1 MEWLNI
7 FNFVIGL
14 LFSICYLYQ
23 YVYMII
29 ACVRKPRRFP
39 ATGKLYR
46 YAILISA
53 RNERNVIGQLIDSI
67 RAQDYPAEL
76 LETIVIADN
85 CTDDTAE
92 VALRHGATVYERNDT
107 VKVGKGYALKF
118 VFDRLKEEKGDRYY
132 DGYFVIDADN
142 LLEENYVTEMNKA
155 FAAGHRIVTS
165 YRNSKNYGDNWISSG
180 YSLWF
185 LREARHLNSVR
196 FLLGTSCV
204 VAGTGF
210 LISGDVIREQGGW
223 KHFSMTED
231 TEFTAECML
240 KGEKIAYCHDAV
252 FYDEQP
258 VKFSQSWRQRKRWAK
273 GYLQVLA
280 RHGGKM
286 LKASLHG
293 NFSCFDLVMSLSPA
307 FFISLVSLAVNLGA
321 AAVAAIV
328 APASVLP
335 ILLGLLG
342 TALTAY
348 VLFLLVS
355 LCTVILEWKRIRAS
369 TAQKIL
375 SVFTTPLFIATYIPI
390 SASALFSKVE
400 WKPIEHKISVSVDD
414 LKNGRTAKTKR

>member
-14 LFSICYLYQ
+14 LFSLCYLYQ

-29 ACVRKPRRFP
+29 ACVRKPKRFP
-39 ATGKLYR
+39 ETDQRYR
-46 YAILISA
+46 YAVLISA
-53 RNERNVIGQLIDSI
+53 RNERAVIGQLLDSI

-76 LETIVIADN
+76 IDTFVIADN

-92 VALRHGATVYERNDT
+92 VAERHGATVYKRNDT
-107 VKVGKGYALKF
+107 ANVGKGYALKF
-118 VFDRLKEEKGDRYY
+118 VFDRLKEEKGDCYY

-142 LLEENYVTEMNKA
+142 LLEKDYVSEMNKA
-155 FAAGHRIVTS
+155 FAAGHRVVTS

-196 FLLGTSCV
+196 FLIGTSCV

-210 LISGDVIREQGGW
+210 LVSSEIIREQGGW

-231 TEFTAECML
+231 TEFTAERML
-240 KGEKIAYCHDAV
+240 MGERIAYCHDAV

-280 RHGGKM
+280 RLGGKM
-286 LKASLHG
+286 TKAILHG
-293 NFSCFDLVMSLSPA
+293 NFSCFDLIMSLSPA
-307 FFISLVSLAVNLGA
+307 FIISLVTISVNL
-321 AAVAAIV
+321 VAALVAAFV

-335 ILLGLLG
+335 ILLGLLT
-342 TALTAY
+342 TALAAY
-348 VLFLLVS
+348 ALFFLVS
-355 LCTVILEWKRIRAS
+355 LCTVILEWKRIRTS
-369 TAQKIL
+369 TAKKIL

-400 WKPIEHKISVSVDD
+400 WKPIEHKVAVSVDE
-414 LKNGRTAKTKR
+414 LKQPKNNKR

>member
-14 LFSICYLYQ
+14 LFSLCYLYQ

-29 ACVRKPRRFP
+29 ACVRKPKRFP
-39 ATGKLYR
+39 ETDQRYR

-53 RNERNVIGQLIDSI
+53 RNERAVIGQLLDSI

-76 LETIVIADN
+76 IDTFVIADN

-92 VALRHGATVYERNDT
+92 VAERHGATVYKRNDT
-107 VKVGKGYALKF
+107 ANVGKGYALKF
-118 VFDRLKEEKGDRYY
+118 VFDRLKEEKGDCYY

-142 LLEENYVTEMNKA
+142 LLEENYVSEMNKA
-155 FAAGHRIVTS
+155 FAAGHRVVTS

-210 LISGDVIREQGGW
+210 LASSEVIREQGGW

-231 TEFTAECML
+231 TEFTAERML
-240 KGEKIAYCHDAV
+240 MGERIAYCHDAV

-286 LKASLHG
+286 TKAILHG
-293 NFSCFDLVMSLSPA
+293 NFSCFDLIMSLSPA
-307 FFISLVSLAVNLGA
+307 FIISLVTIAVNLVSA
-321 AAVAAIV
+321 LVAAFV

-335 ILLGLLG
+335 ILLGLLT

-348 VLFLLVS
+348 ALFFLVS

-369 TAQKIL
+369 AAKKIL

-400 WKPIEHKISVSVDD
+400 WKPIEHKIAVSVDE
-414 LKNGRTAKTKR
+414 LKQQKAKKR

>member
-14 LFSICYLYQ
+14 LFSLCYLYQ
-23 YVYMII
+23 YVYMIL
-29 ACVRKPRRFP
+29 ACVRKPKRFSE
-39 ATGKLYR
+39 TDKRFR

-53 RNERNVIGQLIDSI
+53 RNEESVIGQLLDSI
-67 RAQDYPAEL
+67 RSQDYPAEL
-76 LETIVIADN
+76 LDTIVIADN
-85 CTDDTAE
+85 CTDKTAE
-92 VALRHGATVYERNDT
+92 VARIHGATVYERNDT
-107 VKVGKGYALKF
+107 VHVGKGYALKLA
-118 VFDRLKEEKGDRYY
+118 FDRLKAEKGLHYY

-142 LLEENYVTEMNKA
+142 LLEPNYVSEMNKA
-155 FAAGHRIVTS
+155 FAAGHRVVTS

-210 LISGDVIREQGGW
+210 LVSGDIIREQGGW

-231 TEFTAECML
+231 TEFTAERML
-240 KGEKIAYCHDAV
+240 KGERIAYCHDAI

-286 LKASLHG
+286 LRAVIHG
-293 NFSCFDLVMSLSPA
+293 NFSCFDLIMSLSPA
-307 FFISLVSLAVNLGA
+307 FFISLFTLAVNLIA
-321 AAVAAIV
+321 AVVAAIV
-328 APASVLP
+328 LPSAVLP
-335 ILLGLLG
+335 ILSGLLV

-348 VLFLLVS
+348 ALFFLVS
-355 LCTVILEWKRIRAS
+355 LCTVILEWKRIRAT
-369 TAQKIL
+369 TAEKIL

-400 WKPIEHKISVSVDD
+400 WKPIEHRVSVSVDD
-414 LKNGRTAKTKR
+414 LKRGRSTKH